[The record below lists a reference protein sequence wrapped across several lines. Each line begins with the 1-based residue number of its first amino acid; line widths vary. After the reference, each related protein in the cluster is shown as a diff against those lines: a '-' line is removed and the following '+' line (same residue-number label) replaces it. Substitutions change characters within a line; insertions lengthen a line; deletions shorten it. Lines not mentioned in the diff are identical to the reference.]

1 MDLQELYREL
11 SQELNGGVLRLRP
24 ESGGGTMLYLLCA
37 VEIAQIEECTMT
49 MQAEQVV
56 IDGTC
61 RIYRWNRAEP
71 FAVRILCREQ
81 GTEIVYQA
89 SFWSEFQ
96 GKLRDFLDG
105 VAPTLVTQESGE
117 VSALPLIADFWVS
130 QPVISYDSRDCMRIL
145 PLKLSAVTHK
155 PEGDLWKRYEYL
167 LAGMDRIEGDFNKD
181 GAFEFLVPLVKA
193 VTGIF
198 PSSGMALI
206 LRNGAKHRGDI
217 QNPVISQAGLKLSL
231 MLPQLNEVDFTVP
244 LFSQSEYLNLH
255 TYFPNGLGITDIVN
269 LLLEL
274 FYTGGSRSALSLP
287 SDTPLNTFKLY
298 RIDLLTKQVLPR
310 EPAGDLSGN
319 LSLAMKYLMMEFAL
333 AKPWQLPIPYVTLE
347 RLNVGF
353 QITFGN
359 GKDMGNLLTASAGG
373 TLSVTLGKY
382 KLTMDLDME
391 LPELTFTAQAKL
403 EKKEHTDQPGVAEL
417 ADTFGVTLPG
427 QWQQENHL
435 LGQIT
440 VYGSGSDRSFGIVAG
455 VYDVLSFS
463 IGDLVFSLQSVE
475 AGAQVSTSHFSF
487 YVQGMMELGEGAD
500 AFSIYVKAAYENPGW
515 VFAGGL
521 YQGKINVGQ
530 MLSKMFRMD
539 APAEDIFSLS
549 LSELS
554 VLYATEEK
562 KFLLTAA
569 FEADWSINL
578 LGKDFKLGGRIQV
591 CKEENQGTD
600 ASALAY
606 LSLGGF
612 RLLAQVDHVQ
622 NRKDRS
628 FLFRLEYDKL
638 YLQAAWFH
646 RNGDEILSVSLGGMT
661 LGGLVESLVNM
672 INPNKRYTLSSPW
685 NLLNKIELSKFLFE
699 LNVTKNQA
707 YFLYQAQL
715 DIAGLMYLDNV
726 GVRYDMGNN
735 KLFFVLTGRLLG
747 VTYGEDNPVT
757 WDAIDGQPPADSA
770 DNEKK
775 FELFYLGMGQHVKT
789 DGVTAA
795 DGIEEAVEALK
806 EQLNPSG
813 ISQKIAYD
821 EGTNWL
827 FGADFTVNGML
838 NVKVVLNDPV
848 LYGLLV
854 TVKAKQ
860 GSALEFLD
868 GFGIELLCKKVSS
881 DVYMFRGE
889 LLVPKKY
896 RIINLG
902 AVSLTLGT
910 IRVEIYTNGGFYVDL
925 GFPHQLDF
933 SRSFVLE
940 WGIFTGRGGI
950 YFGIMKNVSV
960 PNLPVVVNGNFS
972 PIVTLGIGLSVGL
985 GRSFDF
991 GIVKGGVSLEVF
1003 GVLEG
1008 VLAIFHEKDTG
1019 KESTYYY
1026 VKAVAGIVGRL
1037 YLSVDFK
1044 IITIQASAEIK
1055 ASAALTIQAYK
1066 ASVVELELAL
1076 KLEAS
1081 IKILFIKIAFSF
1093 SFRQKVTF
1101 TMGQDETAPWIEEGA
1116 RRLQNSRS
1124 RSVFGI
1130 RGLRAIRLAGEQIR
1144 ISMVPL
1150 FYLANP
1156 SMEAAVPKQYG
1167 VAFLMMMDK
1176 EALAQ
1181 WTGLLAE
1188 WVLSHFTEEVVTA
1201 HQAQALS
1208 TELADTMT
1216 YVVLEEFLK
1225 QNVAISY
1232 EIHWTEEE
1240 QRLQESME
1248 EEPARFI
1255 FPMLPSLTVSF
1266 GKEGEEEQVHYW
1278 SEQPVGQHYF
1288 DLLTDYFRQLNPDP
1302 SQTEEKPVLSGEE
1315 NVGEENVGEEN
1326 VREENAGEETL
1337 PIAKAF
1343 FQDYFRMF
1351 LREVTGRLQRAFGQ
1365 AVTETGV
1372 CSAAQKYGV
1381 SVEEILRQNTAL
1393 IFTSGRKLIFPA
1405 FRYMIRESDT
1415 LDSIC
1420 GRFSCDRTALWQSV
1434 RQETF
1439 LVQTGSSIAYGEGV
1453 FHNELSRLTLEQAAV
1468 FLFVRFFEEL
1478 VPADMFYAGDIVRL
1492 NADKY
1497 EELDI
1502 NWRETEPGGHVLTL
1516 PEGAGEYRTMRGDT
1530 PERIGR
1536 YVSLLKKD
1544 KSGFEEWQSFYQDI
1558 CERNKGQADQIPSV
1572 VHFSVERVLVREDID
1587 LAALADRLYPD
1598 CNEDEIPDTRL
1609 YGAPILK
1616 LNTPITIPDAVW
1628 RIPDIGEV
1636 TVEMLLNTLSCTV
1649 EELGQAV
1656 LEDAVFVEG
1665 QTLRLAG
1672 VQRMDKTELCGLVKQ
1687 EADVIGGML
1696 SRFLLQGLT
1705 VPAPNPGEAGEHD
1718 TLPLFQVLQQMF
1730 PLEDAEE
1737 DRTLRIVSDEPDC
1750 NWVETDAKEKVM
1762 SWKQIK
1768 ERLPNGDFS
1777 VRPAAFTKMEDFVL
1791 SPQYFTLT
1799 DGAAVYRE
1807 KESLWM
1813 YSFSEALQETLKQGQ
1828 TAPVLLNENGE
1839 KQKLTWGCLIPLTI
1853 GVCGEEGIFAVYG
1866 ADAKTRLVLH
1876 QLLFLPD
1883 VSFRIMYQASGISKG
1898 GQSFWECDWSA
1909 KDSFIA
1915 RGNLSVETHM
1925 GFLRAAAGVEE
1936 TKHIVELGRQAE
1948 FLRMMWECST
1958 VGGGGYYLQLQTGTG
1973 QTLPGDIFD
1982 EQGVGTIWFLICDE
1996 DYAVMS
2002 GCVNCCILPKIPDK
2016 DSTMTFI
2023 TQDTLQEK
2031 SQPVFPAGCVGL
2043 CTEMSAPSGENGI
2056 SEEEEYMRSL
2066 FQITGYQVMEGVDYQ
2081 ESHISA
2087 PLLPEEREHMW
2098 RYQAVVPMY
2107 RYVSKQTDK
2116 ANPYMAVG
2124 KQGKIRLQLR
2134 DVLGNMLYLGDTQ
2147 ITPYYNDVLI
2157 GIGQYPTAKMSYAL
2171 TGSVDAP
2178 VLRLVFHTV
2187 FPDAPSGETVVCQRR
2202 AAMQLACEDIRVTVS
2217 SPVNDEVF
2225 SLSAMMADDRSYL
2238 ELLREY
2244 VNGLAGVMEGNYV
2257 GNVPDTWFMDFPL
2270 HMDEYPLPAKIFE
2283 LKTMITVS
2291 RSEALAPAP
2300 AAQQTVSE
2308 VFPSA
2313 FWGEE
2318 TQKTQEKNL
2327 LAFCRS
2333 AQNALKGLY
2342 LAQRAK
2348 GDSVLYGV
2356 SHGENGF
2363 IKKLDVQLMTYR
2375 AKTTSGEDKTVQA
2388 PEYYALSPLYQGFI
2402 SRSATVRMLSEELVL
2417 SDTGN
2422 SVSFSDV
2429 DMELWANRFLE
2440 DIEALL
2446 LSGPVQK
2453 AGSKCRK
2460 TLDALVRAKER
2471 LAGAI
2476 ASQLL
2481 SLRQDGHNAGPE
2493 LREMVADRL
2502 KRSLK
2507 DGYST
2512 DVAAVCKLCFRT
2524 QADERCRLTAAAQN
2538 AMEGTQ
2544 TTAGKAESTK
2554 EELALFFTNTFTGK
2568 SIPFET
2574 DILFTELEYEIEK
2587 EIDGYES
2594 SKWLRFVEPVRIVRK
2609 NDGPGYDLESEINL
2623 PNPLKLCPQPP
2634 VLQGHSCEMDII
2646 SEEEN
2651 IPYQSL
2657 TGTRI
2662 GWDYVLA
2669 LTYLYREQ
2677 DTFFIRVEFE
2687 SIASLQGYA
2696 LRRDLFDVLAEYSL
2710 TRDRLFRALSEEAG
2724 DSVKYVNAYESFT
2737 DIVCEAAEVW
2747 EDWVLNNQGKNEAER
2762 EAEARDDSDAEETA
2776 ELVYS
2781 CMAEGQQTEDG
2792 IRFRITP
2799 TKEGQDFIKR
2809 LGLEG
2814 REPYMEAVRF
2824 DAKAEETEIRFVMR
2838 QLPLFS
2844 CAQAKPSVKIIRN
2857 RNLLTGK
2864 DHNLNLAVRKD
2875 FIYRTQEV
2883 SLPVLPVTGE
2893 YTKEYRIAMIAAH
2906 TITKGVMA
2914 QAVSSLYRAL
2924 QLDYGNLMA
2933 ELSAAYYYGLDAGRT
2948 HPRVLLPV
2956 TLMPCM
2962 ETLDAAGSSAS
2973 FIEKLVDNLYQ
2984 WYQERQPAT
2993 NACGLLFDVKIYL
3006 GDSRKLLLHFSEL
3019 SVGIDVNR
3027 EDGTG

>member
-1 MDLQELYREL
+1 MDLQEFYREL
-11 SQELNGGVLRLRP
+11 SQEINGGVLRLRP
-24 ESGGGTMLYLLCA
+24 ELGGGTMFYLLCA
-37 VEIAQIEECTMT
+37 VGIAQIEECTMA
-49 MQAEQVV
+49 MQAEQVM
-56 IDGTC
+56 IDGKC
-61 RIYRWNRAEP
+61 QIYRWNLAEP
-71 FAVRILCREQ
+71 FAVRLLCREE
-81 GTEIVYQA
+81 GAEIVYQA
-89 SFWSEFQ
+89 SFWSDFQ
-96 GKLRDFLDG
+96 GKLSEFFAG
-105 VAPTLVTQESGE
+105 VAPTLVTQENGTVSGF
-117 VSALPLIADFWVS
+117 PLIADLWVS
-130 QPVISYDSRDCMRIL
+130 SPVISYDSHDYMRIL
-145 PLKLSAVTHK
+145 PLKFSAVTRK
-155 PEGDLWKRYEYL
+155 PEGDLWKQYDYL
-167 LAGMDRIEGDFNKD
+167 LAGMDRIEGDLNKD
-181 GAFEFLVPLVKA
+181 GVFEFLVPLAKA

-198 PSSGMALI
+198 PSAGLALI
-206 LRNGAKHRGDI
+206 LRNGAKYREDI
-217 QNPVISQAGLKLSL
+217 RNPVISQAGLKLSL

-269 LLLEL
+269 LLSEL
-274 FYTGGSRSALSLP
+274 FHTGGSIAALSLP
-287 SDTPLNTFKLY
+287 ADTPLNQFKLY
-298 RIDLLTKQVLPR
+298 QIDLLTKKQGLSHGS
-310 EPAGDLSGN
+310 AGNLSGD

-333 AKPWQLPIPYVTLE
+333 AKPWQLPVPYVTLE
-347 RLNVGF
+347 RLGVGF

-373 TLSVTLGKY
+373 TLSVTLGNY
-382 KLTMDLDME
+382 KLTMELDME

-403 EKKEHTDQPGVAEL
+403 KKRENTDQPGIAEL

-435 LGQIT
+435 LGQVT
-440 VYGSGSDRSFGIVAG
+440 VYGSGSSRSFAIEAG
-455 VYDVLSFS
+455 VYDILSFS
-463 IGDLVFSLQSVE
+463 IGDLAFSLQSVE
-475 AGAQVSTSHFSF
+475 AGAQVTTSHFSF
-487 YVQGMMELGEGAD
+487 YVQGMMEFGEGAD
-500 AFSIYVKAAYENPGW
+500 AFSIYLKAAYENPGW
-515 VFAGGL
+515 VFEGGL
-521 YQGKINVGQ
+521 YQGKINIGQ
-530 MLSKMFRMD
+530 VLSKMFKMD
-539 APAEDIFSLS
+539 APAEDVFSLS

-554 VLYATEEK
+554 VFYATEEK

-569 FEADWSINL
+569 FAADWRIHL
-578 LGKDFKLGGRIQV
+578 LGKDFKLGGRIQI
-591 CKEENQGTD
+591 CKEEEQKTD

-606 LSLGGF
+606 ISLGGF
-612 RLLAQVDHVQ
+612 KLLAQVDHVQ
-622 NRKDRS
+622 KEQDRS

-661 LGGLVESLVNM
+661 LGGLVEALVNM

-707 YFLYQAQL
+707 YFLYRAQL
-715 DIAGLMYLDNV
+715 DIAGLMYIENV
-726 GVRYDMGNN
+726 GIRYDMEHN

-757 WDAIDGQPPADSA
+757 WDAVDGQPPADSA

-775 FELFYLGMGQHVKT
+775 FELSYLGMGRHLKN
-789 DGVTAA
+789 DKAA
-795 DGIEEAVEALK
+795 GADSIEEAVGALR
-806 EQLNPSG
+806 EQLNPSS
-813 ISQKIAYD
+813 ISQKITYD

-827 FGADFTVNGML
+827 FGADFTINGML

-854 TVKAKQ
+854 TVNAKQ

-896 RIINLG
+896 RTINLG

-925 GFPHQLDF
+925 GFPHQMDF

-960 PNLPVVVNGNFS
+960 PNLPVVTNGNFS

-985 GRSFDF
+985 GRSFDL
-991 GIVKGGVSLEVF
+991 GIVKGGVSLEAF
-1003 GVLEG
+1003 GVFEG

-1055 ASAALTIQAYK
+1055 ASAALTMQAYK

-1081 IKILFIKIAFSF
+1081 IKILFIKIQFSF
-1093 SFRQKVTF
+1093 SFQQKVTF
-1101 TMGQDETAPWIEEGA
+1101 TIGKDERAPWTSEGEML
-1116 RRLQNSRS
+1116 LQNRRS
-1124 RSVFGI
+1124 GFGI
-1130 RGLRAIRLAGEQIR
+1130 RGLRAASLTAEQIR
-1144 ISMVPL
+1144 VSMVPL

-1156 SMEAAVPKQYG
+1156 SIEADTPKQYG
-1167 VAFLMMMDK
+1167 TAFLMMMD
-1176 EALAQ
+1176 LGTLTQ
-1181 WTGLLAE
+1181 WTGLLAD
-1188 WVLSHFTEEVVTA
+1188 WVLSHFPEDTVTA
-1201 HQAQALS
+1201 RHAEALS
-1208 TELADTMT
+1208 LELADTMT
-1216 YVVLEEFLK
+1216 YAVLEEFLK
-1225 QNVAISY
+1225 QNVMVSY
-1232 EIHWTEEE
+1232 DIHWIEEE

-1248 EEPARFI
+1248 EEPARFV

-1266 GKEGEEEQVHYW
+1266 GKEGEEKQVQYW
-1278 SEQPVGQHYF
+1278 KAQPVEQHYF

-1302 SQTEEKPVLSGEE
+1302 SQTEEKMVLSGEE
-1315 NVGEENVGEEN
+1315 N
-1326 VREENAGEETL
+1326 AGEEPL

-1351 LREVTGRLQRAFGQ
+1351 LREVIGRLQRAFGQ
-1365 AVTETGV
+1365 VDTETGV
-1372 CSAAQKYGV
+1372 CSAAQNYGL
-1381 SVEEILRQNTAL
+1381 SVEEILRQNTTL
-1393 IFTSGRKLIFPA
+1393 IFTPGRELIFPA

-1420 GRFSCDRTALWQSV
+1420 NRFSCDRTALWQSV

-1439 LVQTGSSIAYGEGV
+1439 LVQTGSMIAYGEGV
-1453 FHNELSRLTLEQAAV
+1453 FHNELSQFTLEQAAA

-1492 NADKY
+1492 NAEKY

-1516 PEGAGEYRTMRGDT
+1516 PEDAGEYRTMRGDT

-1536 YVSLLKKD
+1536 YLSLLNKD
-1544 KSGFEEWQSFYQDI
+1544 KNGFEEWQNFYKDI
-1558 CERNKGQADQIPSV
+1558 RERNEGQAARLPSTIK
-1572 VHFSVERVLVREDID
+1572 FYAARVLVREDID

-1598 CNEDEIPDTRL
+1598 CKEEEFPDIRL
-1609 YGAPILK
+1609 YSAPVLK
-1616 LNTPITIPDAVW
+1616 LNTPVMIPDALW
-1628 RIPDIGEV
+1628 RIPDEGEV

-1656 LEDAVFVEG
+1656 LEDAVFCER
-1665 QTLRLAG
+1665 QKLRLAG
-1672 VQRMDKTELCGLVKQ
+1672 VERIDKAELRRFAMQ
-1687 EADVIGGML
+1687 EADIIGGML

-1705 VPAPNPGEAGEHD
+1705 VPAPDPEEAGEKD

-1730 PLEDAEE
+1730 LLEDGE
-1737 DRTLRIVSDEPDC
+1737 DDRKLRVVSDEPDC
-1750 NWVETDAKEKVM
+1750 AWVETDEKQKVM

-1777 VRPAAFTKMEDFVL
+1777 VRPSAFAKMEDFVL
-1791 SPQYFTLT
+1791 SGQYFTLT

-1828 TAPVLLNENGE
+1828 AAPILLNENGE
-1839 KQKLTWGCLIPLTI
+1839 KQKLAWGCLIPLTI
-1853 GVCGEEGIFAVYG
+1853 GVCGEEGIFALYG

-1876 QLLFLPD
+1876 QLLFLSD
-1883 VSFRIMYQASGISKG
+1883 ASFRIMYQASGISKG
-1898 GQSFWECDWSA
+1898 GQSFWECDWSVEN
-1909 KDSFIA
+1909 SFLA
-1915 RGNLSVETHM
+1915 RTNLSVETHM
-1925 GFLRAAAGVEE
+1925 GFLRAAAGAEE
-1936 TKHIVELGRQAE
+1936 TKHVVELDRKAD
-1948 FLRMMWECST
+1948 FLRLMWDCST
-1958 VGGGGYYLQLQTGTG
+1958 VGGGGYYLQLKTGNG

-1982 EQGVGTIWFLICDE
+1982 EQGVGTIWLLAQNE
-1996 DYAVMS
+1996 DYAVLS

-2016 DSTMTFI
+2016 DSTMTLV

-2031 SQPVFPAGCVGL
+2031 HQPVFPAGCVGL
-2043 CTEMSAPSGENGI
+2043 CTEMPAPSGEK
-2056 SEEEEYMRSL
+2056 SLPEEEEYMRSL
-2066 FQITGYQVMEGVDYQ
+2066 FQITGFQVMEGVDYQ
-2081 ESHISA
+2081 ESHIST
-2087 PLLPEEREHMW
+2087 PLLPEERNHMW
-2098 RYQAVVPMY
+2098 HYQTVVPMY
-2107 RYVSKQTDK
+2107 RYVSKPADRE
-2116 ANPYMAVG
+2116 NPYLAVG

-2134 DVLGNMLYLGDTQ
+2134 DVLGNMLHLGDTQ

-2157 GIGQYPTAKMSYAL
+2157 GIGQYPAAKTSYAL
-2171 TGSVDAP
+2171 TGSADAP

-2187 FPDAPSGETVVCQRR
+2187 FPDAPSDETVVCQRR
-2202 AAMQLACEDIRVTVS
+2202 AAMQLACEDIQVTVS

-2225 SLSAMMADDRSYL
+2225 SLSVMKENDRSYL

-2244 VNGLAGVMEGNYV
+2244 VNSLADVMEGNHE
-2257 GNVPDTWFMDFPL
+2257 GTVPDAWFMDFPL
-2270 HMDEYPLPAKIFE
+2270 HMEEYPLPAKIFE
-2283 LKTMITVS
+2283 LKTLITVS
-2291 RSEALAPAP
+2291 RAEALAPEP
-2300 AAQQTVSE
+2300 AAQKTVSE

-2318 TQKTQEKNL
+2318 TQKMQEKNL
-2327 LAFCRS
+2327 LVFCRS

-2342 LAQRAK
+2342 FAQRAR
-2348 GDSVLYGV
+2348 GDSVLYGI
-2356 SHGENGF
+2356 SYGENGF
-2363 IKKLDVQLMTYR
+2363 IKELDVQLMTYR
-2375 AKTTSGEDKTVQA
+2375 AKTMSGEDKTVQA

-2402 SRSATVRMLSEELVL
+2402 SRMAAVRMLSEELVL
-2417 SDTGN
+2417 SDTFS

-2429 DMELWANRFLE
+2429 DMELWANQFLE

-2446 LSGPVQK
+2446 LSGPVKK
-2453 AGSKCRK
+2453 ACLKCRK
-2460 TLDALVRAKER
+2460 ILDALVKAKER
-2471 LAGAI
+2471 LAMAI

-2481 SLRQDGHNAGPE
+2481 SLRQEGTKAEPE
-2493 LREMVADRL
+2493 LTEMVTDRL

-2524 QADERCRLTAAAQN
+2524 QEDERCRLTVAAQN

-2544 TTAGKAESTK
+2544 TTVGKAESKK

-2568 SIPFET
+2568 SIPFKT
-2574 DILFTELEYEIEK
+2574 DILFTELEYDIEK

-2594 SKWLRFVEPVRIVRK
+2594 SKWLRFVEPVRSMRTS
-2609 NDGPGYDLESEINL
+2609 GGSGYDLESEIDL
-2623 PNPLKLCPQPP
+2623 PNPLKICPQPP
-2634 VLQGHSCEMDII
+2634 VLQGHSCEMDIV
-2646 SEEEN
+2646 SEEEDVL
-2651 IPYQSL
+2651 YQSL
-2657 TGTRI
+2657 TDAKI
-2662 GWDYVLA
+2662 GWDYSLA
-2669 LTYLYREQ
+2669 LKYLYREQ
-2677 DTFFIRVEFE
+2677 DTFLIRVEFE
-2687 SIASLQGYA
+2687 SIAALQGYA

-2710 TRDRLFRALSEEAG
+2710 TRDRLWKAVSEEAG
-2724 DSVKYVNAYESFT
+2724 DSIKYLNAYESFT
-2737 DIVCEAAEVW
+2737 NIVCEAAEVW
-2747 EDWVLNNQGKNEAER
+2747 ESWVLDNQDKNEVEK
-2762 EAEARDDSDAEETA
+2762 ETAEADVSDADKMT

-2781 CMAEGQQTEDG
+2781 CTAEGVQTAEG
-2792 IRFRITP
+2792 IRFRITH
-2799 TKEGQDFIKR
+2799 TKEGLDFIER

-2814 REPYMEAVRF
+2814 REPYMEAVASDF
-2824 DAKAEETEIRFVMR
+2824 KTGETKLRFVMR
-2838 QLPLFS
+2838 QLPLFA

-2864 DHNLNLAVRKD
+2864 DKNLNLVVRKD
-2875 FIYRTQEV
+2875 FIYQTQEV

-2893 YTKEYRIAMIAAH
+2893 YTKEYRIAAIPAH
-2906 TITKGVMA
+2906 TITKETIS
-2914 QAVSSLYRAL
+2914 QAVSALYSAL
-2924 QLDYGNLMA
+2924 QLDHGNLMA
-2933 ELSAAYYYGLDAGRT
+2933 ELSAAYYYGLDIGRDR
-2948 HPRVLLPV
+2948 PRVLLPI
-2956 TLMPCM
+2956 TLIPCTD
-2962 ETLDAAGSSAS
+2962 TLDAEGSPAS
-2973 FIEKLVDNLYQ
+2973 FIENLTDNLYQ
-2984 WYQERQPAT
+2984 WYQERQPVT
-2993 NACGLLFDVKIYL
+2993 NACGFLFDVKIYL
-3006 GDSRKLLLHFSEL
+3006 GNSQKLLLHFSDL
-3019 SVGIDVNR
+3019 SVSLDLIKLH
-3027 EDGTG
+3027 